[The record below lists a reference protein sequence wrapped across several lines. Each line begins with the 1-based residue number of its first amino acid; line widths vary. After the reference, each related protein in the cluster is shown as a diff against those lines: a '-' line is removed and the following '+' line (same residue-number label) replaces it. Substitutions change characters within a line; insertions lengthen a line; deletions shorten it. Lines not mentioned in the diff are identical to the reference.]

1 MPSIPNT
8 EGLDT
13 CPILGDNQQSL
24 VVAVPLIGT
33 VRKYEVTMSSSQA
46 ISVTKM
52 RGRSTSHLDRR
63 LEKNLLAYAI
73 AAGATLLPSALPADA
88 QIIYTPSNTPLAI
101 AQQNHGPALTPLDLN
116 NDGTPDFTFLML
128 STLGFHSTTFSATTT
143 RFKFLLKIDP
153 ARKGNQVVEGKQSL
167 TASAVPAGVT
177 IGPKEKFAEGD
188 AYLRF
193 QSFHPGGSRNS
204 GTWQNVEYAYVGLKF
219 LINGEVHY
227 GWARVK
233 FPYPGSVKDASIYGY
248 AYEST
253 PNQSIVTGQ
262 TSGNSQ
268 GAGKASLPATLGT
281 LATGAV
287 GIDLWR
293 THDSPNSAQ

>member
-1 MPSIPNT
+1 MSPRRSA
-8 EGLDT
+8 D
-13 CPILGDNQQSL
+13 
-24 VVAVPLIGT
+24 T
-33 VRKYEVTMSSSQA
+33 VRANVR
-46 ISVTKM
+46 SVT
-52 RGRSTSHLDRR
+52 RLGGH
-63 LEKNLLAYAI
+63 LEKNLLAYAA
-73 AAGATLLPSALPADA
+73 AAGAGLLSAMPAEA
-88 QIIYTPSNTPLAI
+88 EIIYTPSNTPMAI
-101 AQQNHGPALTPLDLN
+101 AQSNQGPALTPIDLN
-116 NDGTPDFTFLML
+116 NDGTPDFTFVML

-153 ARKGNQVVEGKQSL
+153 ALKGNQAVEGQQAL

-177 IGPKEKFAEGD
+177 IGPKQKFAAGD

-253 PNQSIVTGQ
+253 ANQPIVTGQ
-262 TSGNSQ
+262 TSGSSQ
-268 GAGKASLPATLGT
+268 GATKASAPATLGT

-287 GIDLWR
+287 GIDVWR
-293 THDSPNSAQ
+293 THDSPNPAK